1 MPQEITVQPAE
12 EKEGEVK
19 TEDEETESEG
29 EANEEEEVEEEEAA
43 EAGGTSPQEP
53 AKTEETHETPAAAT
67 APDGPDGSF
76 LHYLPLFFHVLLLQ
90 WTLTFTLMISPV
102 GFDWYLSHLRPVED
116 GCIPRRV
123 CFV

>member
-1 MPQEITVQPAE
+1 MPQEITVQPEE

-43 EAGGTSPQEP
+43 EAGGTPPQEP
-53 AKTEETHETPAAAT
+53 AKTEETHETPTAAT
-67 APDGPDGSF
+67 APDGPGASF
-76 LHYLPLFFHVLLLQ
+76 LHYLLLFFHVFLFQ
-90 WTLTFTLMISPV
+90 WTLTFALMIV
-102 GFDWYLSHLRPVED
+102 GLDWYLSHLRPVGN